1 MKNKKLDFKENKFF
15 MEMIRKNDVFGIK
28 STLESFIVY
37 YKADRELCDG
47 VIEYAIKNS
56 SFKWEEDD
64 GLHYNGSFIN
74 KEKEYYFEKERL
86 VQNFTKE
93 RYEKVLELYKEYNK
107 IKVVEEKKEESL
119 VKTKVVDSKKPQN
132 RKNKNTSQNINPLM
146 LVAAGAIVII
156 GIGYLLLSD

>member
-107 IKVVEEKKEESL
+107 IKVVEEKEESL